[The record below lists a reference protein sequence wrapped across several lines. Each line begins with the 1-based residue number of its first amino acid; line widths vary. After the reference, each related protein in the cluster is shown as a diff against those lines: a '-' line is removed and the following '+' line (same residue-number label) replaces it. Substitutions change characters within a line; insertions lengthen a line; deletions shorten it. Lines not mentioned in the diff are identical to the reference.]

1 MDSSSQDRNLPASP
15 RKLQR
20 AREDG
25 QVARSR
31 DLGHLAVLGGGA
43 LTLLILAPYM
53 YGELKLALGRQLTFD
68 VAVVQQSGSMLDR
81 LESMAMTG
89 LIACI
94 AFAAIVT
101 TIAVLSTLASGGWV
115 LSLKPIMPD
124 LTRLSPLAGLK
135 GLVSKKKLAETTKT
149 TFIMAFI
156 LALAAAF
163 IHATLPSIA
172 ALVMQPSVGALG
184 RMFEWLLTGTGLLLA
199 VILLVALV
207 DLPLQNFL
215 HKSEL
220 KMSLKEMRDEHKES
234 EGNPQM
240 KGHRRNKAREIAQR
254 GSIKAVPRADFIL
267 MNPTHYAVA
276 IRYDEKTMSAPRVV
290 SKGADLLAMKIRD
303 IGKAHEVP
311 VLQSPVLARAL
322 YAHAEIDQDIPASL
336 YTAVAQVLAYIYRL
350 RAALRGE
357 GPMPGEPPQPQVP
370 AGLDPQERKT
380 PPSAQ
385 TIPGAA

>member
-53 YGELKLALGRQLTFD
+53 YGEFKLALSQQLSFD
-68 VAVVQQSGSMLDR
+68 AAVVQQSGSMLER
-81 LESMAMTG
+81 LQAMALTG
-89 LIACI
+89 LIGCI
-94 AFAAIVT
+94 VFAAIVSA
-101 TIAVLSTLASGGWV
+101 IAVLGTLASGGWV
-115 LSLKPIMPD
+115 LSLKPVMPD
-124 LTRLSPLAGLK
+124 LSRLSPLQGIK
-135 GLVSKKKLAETTKT
+135 GIFSKKKLAETVKL
-149 TFIMAFI
+149 TFIALFI

-163 IHATLPSIA
+163 IHSTLPSVA
-172 ALVMQPSVGALG
+172 ALVMQPSVGGLA
-184 RMFEWLLTGTGLLLA
+184 RMFEWLMAGCALLL
-199 VILLVALV
+199 VVVLLVALV
-207 DLPLQNFL
+207 DMPLQLFL

-240 KGHRRNKAREIAQR
+240 KGHRLQKAREIAQR
-254 GSIKAVPRADFIL
+254 KSVQSVPKADFIL

-276 IRYDEKTMSAPRVV
+276 IKYDEKTMSAPRVI

-303 IGKAHEVP
+303 VAKAHDVP

-322 YAHAEIDQDIPASL
+322 YAHAELDQDIPASL
-336 YTAVAQVLAYIYRL
+336 FTAVAQVLAYIYRL
-350 RAALRGE
+350 RAAMRGE

-385 TIPGAA
+385 PIPSAA

>member
-31 DLGHLAVLGGGA
+31 DLGHVAVLGGGA

-53 YGELKLALGRQLTFD
+53 YGEFKLALSQQLSFD
-68 VAVVQQSGSMLDR
+68 AAVVQQSGSMLER
-81 LESMAMTG
+81 LQAMALTG
-89 LIACI
+89 LIGCI
-94 AFAAIVT
+94 VFAAIVSA
-101 TIAVLSTLASGGWV
+101 IAVLGTLASGGWV

-124 LTRLSPLAGLK
+124 LSRLSPLQGIK
-135 GLVSKKKLAETTKT
+135 GIFSKKKLAETVKL
-149 TFIMAFI
+149 TFIALFI

-163 IHATLPSIA
+163 IHSTLPSVA
-172 ALVMQPSVGALG
+172 ALVMQPSVGGLA
-184 RMFEWLLTGTGLLLA
+184 RMFEWLMAGCALLL
-199 VILLVALV
+199 VVVLLVALV
-207 DLPLQNFL
+207 DMPLQLFL

-240 KGHRRNKAREIAQR
+240 KGHRLQKAREIAQR
-254 GSIKAVPRADFIL
+254 KSVQSVPKADFIL

-276 IRYDEKTMSAPRVV
+276 IKYDEKTMSAPRVI

-303 IGKAHEVP
+303 VAKAHDVP

-322 YAHAEIDQDIPASL
+322 YAHAELDQDIPASL
-336 YTAVAQVLAYIYRL
+336 FTAVAQVLAYIYRL
-350 RAALRGE
+350 RAAMRGE

-385 TIPGAA
+385 PIPSAA

>member
-43 LTLLILAPYM
+43 LTLLFLAPYM
-53 YGELKLALGRQLTFD
+53 YGELKLAMGRQLTFD
-68 VAVVQQSGSMLDR
+68 VAVVQASGSMLDR
-81 LESMAMTG
+81 LQAMATTG
-89 LIACI
+89 LIACVI
-94 AFAAIVT
+94 FAAIVT
-101 TIAVLSTLASGGWV
+101 TIAVLGTLASGGWV

-135 GLVSKKKLAETTKT
+135 GLVSKKKLAETAKT
-149 TFIMAFI
+149 TFIMIFI

-163 IHATLPSIA
+163 IHSTLPSVA
-172 ALVMQPSVGALG
+172 ALVMQPSVGALA
-184 RMFEWLLTGTGLLLA
+184 RMFEWLLTGSGLLLA
-199 VILLVALV
+199 VVLLVALV
-207 DLPLQNFL
+207 DLPLQRFL
-215 HKSEL
+215 HASEL

-240 KGHRRNKAREIAQR
+240 KGHRRQKAREIAQR
-254 GSIKAVPRADFIL
+254 GSIKAVPKADFIL

-276 IRYDEKTMSAPRVV
+276 IRYDEQTMSAPRVV

-350 RAALRGE
+350 RAAMRGE
-357 GPMPGEPPQPQVP
+357 GPMPGEPPQPPVP
-370 AGLDPQERKT
+370 PGLDPLQPKT
-380 PPSAQ
+380 APLATTNPSPA
-385 TIPGAA
+385 

>member
-43 LTLLILAPYM
+43 LTLLLLAPYM
-53 YGELKLALGRQLTFD
+53 YGELKLAMGRQLTFD

-81 LESMAMTG
+81 LQSMAMTG
-89 LIACI
+89 LIGCI

-101 TIAVLSTLASGGWV
+101 TIAVLGTLASGGWV
-115 LSLKPIMPD
+115 LSLKPVMPD
-124 LTRLSPLAGLK
+124 LTRLSPLQGLK
-135 GLVSKKKLAETTKT
+135 GLVSKKKLAETVKT

-163 IHATLPSIA
+163 IHSTLPTVA

-207 DLPLQNFL
+207 DLPLQGFL

-254 GSIKAVPRADFIL
+254 GSIKAVPKADFIL

-276 IRYDEKTMSAPRVV
+276 VKYDEKTMSAPRVV

-303 IGKAHEVP
+303 IAKAHEVP

-322 YAHAEIDQDIPASL
+322 YAHAELDQDIPASL

-350 RAALRGE
+350 RAAMRGE

-370 AGLDPQERKT
+370 AGLDPHERKAQ
-380 PPSAQ
+380 PMPSA
-385 TIPGAA
+385 A